1 MYAGRTENKVVLE
14 FGLLEKQVLLPILH
28 SIIRNYRLKP
38 DDLSSKAAKAW
49 YPTKG
54 CQSAKMSA
62 DETQEWIDGLHQLK
76 SANLA
81 LLEKWAAELAKP
93 TSEGFRITANVDE
106 VPVLLS
112 VVNDHRMLTAAEN
125 DIADEQ
131 MEIHSLG
138 EIEQL
143 PPEQQTALYE
153 IHFLAWIIEELLRVA
168 VPEAANWSRSLET

>member
-153 IHFLAWIIEELLRVA
+153 IHFLAWIIEELLRLA